1 MDILLSFHSRG
12 GGTGIGSGMK
22 VGNGIERT
30 ENDQPRMYWSSNL
43 YRRVGLL
50 FDRIYSNEDYDN
62 NDCDD
67 SER

>member
-1 MDILLSFHSRG
+1 
-12 GGTGIGSGMK
+12 MK

-30 ENDQPRMYWSSNL
+30 ENDQPRMYWNSNL

>member
-1 MDILLSFHSRG
+1 
-12 GGTGIGSGMK
+12 MK

-67 SER
+67 SERESGSDSDGDVCTF